1 METPM
6 LEDDLA
12 KRVER
17 LEAIE
22 AIRQLKARYFNAC
35 DSQDP
40 ERASQCFAAG
50 DVLIDMGHIGVFRNR
65 DEFAALYRAAG
76 CHDYILDLHQGA
88 TPEIEIIDGSHARA
102 DWSLNYRSINTRERT
117 VTFLSV
123 MYHDGYAKIQG
134 EWKIVTC
141 RVEYKTA
148 LHLSYARGALQAL
161 LAGKSVAGVVEYP
174 RSEPP

>member
-1 METPM
+1 M
-6 LEDDLA
+6 LEYNLA

-65 DEFAALYRAAG
+65 EEFAAVYRAAG

-88 TPEIEIIDGSHARA
+88 NPEIEIIDGSHARG
-102 DWSLNYRSINTRERT
+102 DWSLNYRNINTRERT

>member
-1 METPM
+1 
-6 LEDDLA
+6 
-12 KRVER
+12 
-17 LEAIE
+17 
-22 AIRQLKARYFNAC
+22 
-35 DSQDP
+35 
-40 ERASQCFAAG
+40 
-50 DVLIDMGHIGVFRNR
+50 MGHIGVFRNR

-88 TPEIEIIDGSHARA
+88 NPEIEIIDGSHARG
-102 DWSLNYRSINTRERT
+102 DWSLNYRNINTRERT

>member
-1 METPM
+1 MSTVQMPA
-6 LEDDLA
+6 DDLA

-35 DSQDP
+35 DAQDP
-40 ERASQCFAAG
+40 ESASQCFAAG

-65 DEFAALYRAAG
+65 EEFAALYRAAG

-88 TPEIEIIDGSHARA
+88 NPEIEIIDDSHARA
-102 DWSLNYRSINTRERT
+102 VWSLNYRNINTRERT

-123 MYHDGYAKIQG
+123 LYRDEYAKIDG

-148 LHLSYARGALQAL
+148 LHLSYATGALQAL
-161 LAGKSVAGVVEYP
+161 LAAKSVAGTVEYP
-174 RSEPP
+174 KE